1 LLHLAKSGLD
11 LGTSALQ
18 LSASRC
24 LLVISKVMPSALH
37 SIKHASALDN
47 ASFPSCLV
55 WLQQHLLSAAS
66 DITRKNLALTLL
78 LICGSFSQDSEQN
91 GAKASSVLSD
101 ADSDVEENI
110 RIPSVSK
117 IEVEYLSSILKQL
130 STVLVSGTITSSS
143 TSRIISAASTSRA
156 KSGDAKAIH
165 GALVATGLLGA
176 RLRKLTDS
184 EESMLHSTALD
195 ILPYLAPEKAVADPL
210 LTSAATLAIGR
221 LGSTGEFRFEGD
233 TTSYLDALLRL
244 LKSSVNAASL
254 SVAPSQPESEKEK
267 SSSQKDQKEKPFT
280 KGGL

>member
-1 LLHLAKSGLD
+1 MLHLAKSGLD

-47 ASFPSCLV
+47 ASFPSCLL

-117 IEVEYLSSILKQL
+117 IEIEYLSSILKQL
-130 STVLVSGTITSSS
+130 STVLVSGTIASS

-280 KGGL
+280 KGCL

>member
-47 ASFPSCLV
+47 ASFPSCLL

-117 IEVEYLSSILKQL
+117 IEIEYLSSILKQL
-130 STVLVSGTITSSS
+130 STVLVSGTIASS

-280 KGGL
+280 KGCL